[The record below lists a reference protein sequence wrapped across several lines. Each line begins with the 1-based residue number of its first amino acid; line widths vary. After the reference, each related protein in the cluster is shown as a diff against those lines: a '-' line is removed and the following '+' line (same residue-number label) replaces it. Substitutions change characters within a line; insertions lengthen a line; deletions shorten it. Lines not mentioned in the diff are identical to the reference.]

1 MIYFFIILG
10 LIFIIDNM
18 IIIKDLYGPLILKFI
33 KLVEIKNNNKK

>member
-18 IIIKDLYGPLILKFI
+18 IIIKDLYGSLILKFI